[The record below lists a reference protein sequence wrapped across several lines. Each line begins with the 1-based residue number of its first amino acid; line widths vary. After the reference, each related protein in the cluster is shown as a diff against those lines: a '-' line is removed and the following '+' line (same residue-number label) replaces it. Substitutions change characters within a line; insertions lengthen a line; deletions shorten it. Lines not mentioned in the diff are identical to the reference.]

1 MPRKQN
7 GFGKSKAFNGIS
19 KRTDLGK
26 SSGAVGL
33 YPSYR
38 GYGSSVHRSVIE
50 KWDLDSDWARWRR
63 GLEYFYHGAFEQIYA
78 TDLHGK
84 QVVDQDGYPVPQ
96 KLESVL
102 YQGTPYEMDLEF
114 IGWRF
119 ATKNSDTRNHYVVKR
134 QNIDPPNLGVV
145 TTVENDP
152 TLYADNKAKGEVW
165 THVTGASNGLRK
177 MLYERITDGES
188 EATLTY
194 VLSQDKHPGVYVGK
208 SYTGAAGRNQ
218 TSVKVTV
225 PLAEV
230 LATDYLQQH
239 NGDVQALVGEI
250 GYVKNFYVEQA
261 LTNESFED
269 YDQYFVVEANE
280 QASTQEFEILDST
293 GLPPSLY
300 DIANLPKLYSTA
312 NADYQLSGR
321 YLYSKDIYQ
330 RFFGKSYLTAELVE
344 SEVSEVSFTV
354 MPFMINSVLV
364 VGSNLEIT
372 SIPFDSELTLYS
384 NITNGYLVFSDTSF
398 TKTSVDSY
406 NGIYYHDLGSPGS
419 AQWQRLDT
427 DVDPWMDEVF
437 TSGNQLKPADTFC
450 CSCADYSQSTIRMP
464 ESLKEDGGPA
474 NRQAR
479 YPLPSVMSKSDFDAL
494 GINVAAGIVN
504 SWESRSDKI
513 KFKMC
518 KHTIAAMFAEKLKP
532 KEPNKYP
539 TADSRIKFEE
549 KLKKDIGDT
558 TAEFN
563 ASLRRGGLTSVELVY
578 SLAQG
583 LNLDDVET
591 AYVVLNAQY

>member
-19 KRTDLGK
+19 RRTDRGK
-26 SSGAVGL
+26 KSGAIGL

-38 GYGSSVHRSVIE
+38 GYGSSVQRSLLE

-63 GLEYFYHGAFEQIYA
+63 GMEYFYHGAFEQIYA

-84 QVVDQDGYPVPQ
+84 QVVDADGYPIPQ
-96 KLESVL
+96 TLESVL

-114 IGWRF
+114 VGWRF

-134 QNIDPPNLGVV
+134 QNIDPPNLGVI
-145 TTVENDP
+145 TAVENDSG
-152 TLYADNKAKGEVW
+152 LYPDQKLSGEIW
-165 THVTGASNGLRK
+165 TNVTGASNGLRK

-188 EATLTY
+188 EATLTH
-194 VLSQDKHPGVYVGK
+194 VLTQDKHPAVYVGK

-218 TSVKVTV
+218 TTVKVTV

-239 NGDVQALVGEI
+239 NGDVQCLVGEI

-261 LTNESFED
+261 ISNETFED

-280 QASTQEFEILDST
+280 QATTQDFEILDST

-312 NADYQLSGR
+312 NADYQLNGR
-321 YLYSKDIYQ
+321 YLYSKDLYQ
-330 RFFGKSYLTAELVE
+330 RFFGRAYLTGELVE
-344 SEVSEVSFTV
+344 SEVSELSFTV
-354 MPFMINSVLV
+354 MPFMINSVLI
-364 VGSNLEIT
+364 VGNNLEIT
-372 SIPFDSELTLYS
+372 SIPFDGELTLYS
-384 NITNGYLVFSDTSF
+384 NISNGYLVFSDTSF
-398 TKTSVDSY
+398 TNKQVDSY
-406 NGIYYHDLGSPGS
+406 AGNYYHSLGAPGS

-437 TSGNQLKPADTFC
+437 TSGNQLKPADAFC
-450 CSCADYSQSTIRMP
+450 CSCADYSKSTIRMP
-464 ESLKEDGGPA
+464 ETTKEDGQLA
-474 NRQAR
+474 NRQQR
-479 YPLPSVMSKSDFDAL
+479 YPLPSVMGKSDFDAL

-504 SWESRSDKI
+504 SWESNADKV

-518 KHTIAAMFAEKLKP
+518 KHTIAAMFSEKIKV

-539 TADSRIKFEE
+539 SVDTRMKFDE
-549 KLKKDIGDT
+549 KLANDMQEV